1 MGTKV
6 TSNRRIACVA
16 FAGMVVAAHAVLL
29 SGCSSDGAFPAVN
42 DMPAARTE
50 MKLTP
55 DQVKQVKVTEDM
67 ISDRD
72 RTEAMAGG
80 VQPR

>member
-16 FAGMVVAAHAVLL
+16 FAGMVVAAHSVLL
-29 SGCSSDGAFPAVN
+29 SGCSSDVAFPAVN

-55 DQVKQVKVTEDM
+55 DQVKQVTENL

-72 RTEAMAGG
+72 RTEAMASG

>member
-6 TSNRRIACVA
+6 ASNRRIAGVA
-16 FAGMVVAAHAVLL
+16 FAGMVVAAYAVLL

-55 DQVKQVKVTEDM
+55 GQVKQVTEDL

-72 RTEAMAGG
+72 RTEAMASG

>member
-1 MGTKV
+1 MGTRV
-6 TSNRRIACVA
+6 TSNRRIANVA
-16 FAGMVVAAHAVLL
+16 CESLAVAVAAILL
-29 SGCSSDGAFPAVN
+29 SGCSSGSDFPALN

-55 DQVKQVKVTEDM
+55 DQVKQATDDL

-72 RTEAMAGG
+72 RTEAKAGS
-80 VQPR
+80 VLPR

>member
-1 MGTKV
+1 
-6 TSNRRIACVA
+6 
-16 FAGMVVAAHAVLL
+16 
-29 SGCSSDGAFPAVN
+29 
-42 DMPAARTE
+42 

-55 DQVKQVKVTEDM
+55 DQVKQVTENL

-72 RTEAMAGG
+72 RTEAMASG

>member
-29 SGCSSDGAFPAVN
+29 CGCSSDGAFPAVN

-55 DQVKQVKVTEDM
+55 DQVKQVTEDL